1 MLSGKNVVLGITG
14 GIAAYKGA
22 DLASKLTQAGAKV
35 RVIMT
40 RSAMEFVTPL
50 TFEAITTNPVITD
63 MFQTTAEHRINHVA
77 LSEIADII
85 VIAPATANIMAK
97 IACGL
102 ADEMLTTTVLATRAP
117 VMIVPAMHTAMWQ
130 NTITQE
136 NTLRLKNRGFHVIE
150 PAVGRLASG
159 GYGPGRFPDTE
170 IILGHIQ
177 KVLGQN
183 GDLSGKRIVVTAGGT
198 QEPIDPVRT
207 ISNRSSGKMG
217 YALAEAARDR
227 GANVTLITAPTSLGQ
242 PAGITV
248 VPVET
253 AAQMKEAVDK
263 AVIQS
268 EALIMAAAVADYQV
282 ASVAV
287 DKIKKEKGKL
297 TLDLVNTPDILSEVR
312 GNFVKIGFAAESRD
326 LIINARKKLEKKNL
340 DLIVANEIAGVNSVF
355 GADTN
360 KVTLIGQD
368 NRPEDLPLLSKRE
381 VADRI
386 LDRVVRILAAKKQKA
401 PAVTAAVSF
410 EISVR
415 PVYLA
420 HNYLHIP
427 SEKKGLF
434 PAEEIQVD
442 LETDIGLLKV
452 KYYIHADDNRGFS
465 TGMNQWFK
473 AHNLKAKQQLRV
485 TVLEPRQKYRL
496 DIIQ

>member
-1 MLSGKNVVLGITG
+1 MLSDKNVVLGITG

-40 RSAMEFVTPL
+40 KSAMEFVTPL

-102 ADEMLTTTVLATRAP
+102 ADDMLTTTVLATRAP
-117 VMIVPAMHTAMWQ
+117 VMIVPAMHTGMWQ
-130 NTITQE
+130 NPVTQE
-136 NTLRLKNRGFHVIE
+136 NTLKLKNRGFYLIE

-159 GYGPGRFPDTE
+159 GFGPGRFPETE
-170 IILGHIQ
+170 AILGQIQ
-177 KVLGQN
+177 KVLGRK
-183 GDLSGKRIVVTAGGT
+183 GDLAGKHLVVTAGGT
-198 QEPIDPVRT
+198 QEPIDPVRI

-227 GANVTLITAPTSLGQ
+227 GAEVTLITAPTALGK
-242 PAGITV
+242 PAGISV
-248 VPVET
+248 VPVDT
-253 AAQMKEAVDK
+253 AAQMKEAVDR

-268 EALIMAAAVADYQV
+268 DVLIMAAAVADYQA
-282 ASVAV
+282 ASVSA
-287 DKIKKEKGKL
+287 DKIKKEKGKI
-297 TLDLVNTPDILSEVR
+297 TLDLVNTPDILSEVK

-326 LIINARKKLEKKNL
+326 LIANARRKLEKKHL
-340 DLIVANEIAGVNSVF
+340 DLIVANEIAGENAVF

-360 KVTLIGQD
+360 KVTLIGRD
-368 NRPEDLPLLSKRE
+368 NRPEDIPMLSKRE
-381 VADRI
+381 VAERI
-386 LDRVVRILAAKKQKA
+386 LDRVVRILAAEKKKTTAVPA
-401 PAVTAAVSF
+401 PESF
-410 EISVR
+410 EIAVR

-427 SEKKGLF
+427 SEKKALF
-434 PAEEIQVD
+434 PDREMQVE

-465 TGMNQWFK
+465 TGMSQWFK
-473 AHNLKAKQQLRV
+473 AHSLKSEQQLRV
-485 TVLEPRQKYRL
+485 TVLEPGQKYRL
-496 DIIQ
+496 EIIG